1 MNGDLNTII
10 AIFSALMIL
19 LGGILIL
26 RPKESIVP
34 EPWEMG
40 TQEIEELEEEFETEN
55 SEFEAIE
62 AIENSQTISS
72 SESLSEDLISMFD
85 DELSVPEIPSI
96 QEDTMSELMTEESEE
111 IDLEDLNELAD
122 DLEEKVSN
130 SEDIDTSFI
139 DDALDG

>member
-1 MNGDLNTII
+1 
-10 AIFSALMIL
+10 MIL

-130 SEDIDTSFI
+130 SDDIDTSFI

>member
-1 MNGDLNTII
+1 MII
-10 AIFSALMIL
+10 
-19 LGGILIL
+19 
-26 RPKESIVP
+26 PD
-34 EPWEMG
+34 
-40 TQEIEELEEEFETEN
+40 EISRASLVSEN

-130 SEDIDTSFI
+130 SDDIDTSFI

>member
-1 MNGDLNTII
+1 
-10 AIFSALMIL
+10 
-19 LGGILIL
+19 
-26 RPKESIVP
+26 
-34 EPWEMG
+34 MG

-62 AIENSQTISS
+62 AIENPQTISS

-130 SEDIDTSFI
+130 SDDIDTSFI

>member
-85 DELSVPEIPSI
+85 DELSVPKIPSI

-130 SEDIDTSFI
+130 SDDIDTSFI

>member
-1 MNGDLNTII
+1 
-10 AIFSALMIL
+10 
-19 LGGILIL
+19 
-26 RPKESIVP
+26 
-34 EPWEMG
+34 
-40 TQEIEELEEEFETEN
+40 
-55 SEFEAIE
+55 
-62 AIENSQTISS
+62 
-72 SESLSEDLISMFD
+72 MFD

-130 SEDIDTSFI
+130 SDDIDTSFI